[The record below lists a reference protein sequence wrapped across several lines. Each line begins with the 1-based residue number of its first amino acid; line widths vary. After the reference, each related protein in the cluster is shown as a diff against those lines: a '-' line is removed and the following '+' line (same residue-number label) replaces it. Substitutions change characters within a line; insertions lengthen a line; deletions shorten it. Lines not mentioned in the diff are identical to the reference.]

1 MVFHRHPLYCT
12 SVRFLWLEE
21 QPMSSRLFCSELIGY
36 TLFTVGHTHIAFI
49 RAHCPPGR
57 TEIHINLVRWFDASI
72 KNLHFTFRHASTQIE
87 ASVTDTGENS
97 TQLVLDSWQSIDQT
111 IRSSP
116 RHYKSKVSDANFR
129 HNKTYLFTSGIHFY
143 FGQ

>member
-1 MVFHRHPLYCT
+1 MHY
-12 SVRFLWLEE
+12 
-21 QPMSSRLFCSELIGY
+21 
-36 TLFTVGHTHIAFI
+36 
-49 RAHCPPGR
+49 
-57 TEIHINLVRWFDASI
+57 
-72 KNLHFTFRHASTQIE
+72 ASTQIE

-116 RHYKSKVSDANFR
+116 RHYNSKVSDANFR
-129 HNKTYLFTSGIHFY
+129 HNKTSLFTSGIHFF